1 MFKIRDNNDPIVIKA
16 QNHYRKNRKS
26 KSISKRGSSDRNK
39 ELVMNGGS
47 VGGMLRNAAEQLF
60 WEGTSR
66 VAAAKRLSAIRS
78 NAITGNQ
85 ARKRA
90 LASRLA
96 SGKISYPH
104 ESDDVQN
111 QFKTINSFYFTP
123 PLAKNIINTKP
134 IRMSIFEKENLSQRA
149 MRLAKESR
157 S

>member
-1 MFKIRDNNDPIVIKA
+1 MFKIRDNNDPIVIKE
-16 QNHYRKNRKS
+16 QNHYRKNRQS
-26 KSISKRGSSDRNK
+26 KSLSKRGSSDRNK

-78 NAITGNQ
+78 NAVTGNQ

-90 LASRLA
+90 LASRVA
-96 SGKISYPH
+96 SGKIRYPR
-104 ESDDVQN
+104 ESDVQN
-111 QFKTINSFYFTP
+111 QFKTINSFYFAP
-123 PLAKNIINTKP
+123 PPAKNIINTKP